1 MELSHPLSGITVPMV
16 TPLSNAGRLDPE
28 GLDRLTEHV
37 IQGGAQGLF
46 VLGTTGEGPSLS
58 GKVQREVVQRVC
70 QASSGRAQVLVG
82 ITHPCAEDALA
93 LAEFSAAAGAQAV
106 VYAGPSYF
114 PVAQPELLRHV
125 ARIVEASPLPL
136 FLYNMPSHTGV
147 VFEPDTVRQLM
158 EIPGV
163 AGLKDSSG
171 NLMYFQRICRL
182 REKRPDFAVLM
193 GPEELMV
200 PAMSA
205 GATGGVNGGANMFPS
220 LYVSLYQACASGN
233 ISEARRLQQAVL
245 DVSEGIYSAGTY
257 ASSYLKG
264 LKYALSL
271 LGICMDAMAEPYSP
285 FEAEHR
291 ERVARALVELQARH
305 ALAA

>member
-1 MELSHPLSGITVPMV
+1 MDFSHPLSGITVPMV
-16 TPLSNAGRLDPE
+16 TPLSNDGRLDPD

-37 IQGGAQGLF
+37 IQGGARGLF

-58 GKVQREVVQRVC
+58 GTLQREVVLRVC

-82 ITHPCAEDALA
+82 ITHPCAAEALD
-93 LAEFSAAAGAQAV
+93 LAEFSASAGAHAV
-106 VYAGPSYF
+106 VYAGPSYY
-114 PVAQPELLRHV
+114 PVAQSELLRH
-125 ARIVEASPLPL
+125 AAHMVEASPLPL

-158 EIPGV
+158 EMPGT

-171 NLMYFQRICRL
+171 DLMYFQRICRL
-182 REKRPDFAVLM
+182 REKRPDFSVLM

-200 PAMSA
+200 PAMSV

-220 LYVSLYQACASGN
+220 LYVSLYEACVTGN
-233 ISEARRLQQAVL
+233 TNEARRLQHAVL
-245 DVSEGIYSAGTY
+245 DISEGIYSAGAY

-271 LGICMDAMAEPYSP
+271 LGICMDGMAEPYSP
-285 FEAEHR
+285 LEAGHR
-291 ERVARALVELQARH
+291 ERVAKALVELQARH